1 VGVVAG
7 SNGDHRWPTTGGTST
22 VDDATSDT
30 PCGIVTGFLDKA
42 PVDGEAGAGVR
53 RLGGA

>member
-30 PCGIVTGFLDKA
+30 PCGIVIGFLDKA